1 MSNPVHAHIM
11 TTSLFHAPVPSS
23 LSDYCLT
30 RSEQA
35 RTGFEAAFW
44 FVLAEWSEQDPTQS
58 ATLDEYHAQAMALRA
73 SDLDRFSKRVL
84 TVAGSWS

>member
-1 MSNPVHAHIM
+1 MSNPVRAHIM
-11 TTSLFHAPVPSS
+11 ATTLLHGPVPSS

-84 TVAGSWS
+84 TVAGPWS